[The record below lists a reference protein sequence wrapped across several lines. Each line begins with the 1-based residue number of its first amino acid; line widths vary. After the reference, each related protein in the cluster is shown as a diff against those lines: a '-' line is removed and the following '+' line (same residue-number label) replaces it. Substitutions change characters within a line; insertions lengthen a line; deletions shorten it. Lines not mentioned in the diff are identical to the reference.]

1 MFTNYKNVNPVISK
15 EKYYQ
20 EQLDSMQDMM
30 ERTTAYM
37 EELQEELSEAKQ
49 ALQNKHDQLLESV
62 NYAAKIQNLLLPDH
76 DFFSDH
82 FTDYYWHVN
91 QRDRIGGDFI
101 YYRENEEIIYF
112 GLFDCTGHGVPGSLL
127 AIMGHRLLEESFFE
141 NENPTTL
148 EVIEAVNEGFQQ
160 FFKTN
165 ATDIQDGME
174 GILCA
179 LDTTTNELRVTSAG
193 RPIVLRRESDWK
205 LIKRNPKSIGGRVTG
220 GFEER
225 TFNLASGDEVFM
237 YSDGLVDQFGGDR
250 DKKFLIKRVMAGL
263 RNQKHGSMS
272 DRLANLET
280 HHKMWMSGWDQ
291 TDDVSFLGVKLK

>member
-1 MFTNYKNVNPVISK
+1 MKKQFLVIGK

-37 EELQEELSEAKQ
+37 EELQEELSEAKL
-49 ALQNKHDQLLESV
+49 ALEKKHEQLLESV

-76 DFFSDH
+76 TFFSS
-82 FTDYYWHVN
+82 FFQDYYWHVN

-101 YYRENEEIIYF
+101 YHYEDEDNVYF

-127 AIMGHRLLEESFFE
+127 AIMGHRLLEEAFTE
-141 NENPTTL
+141 NKYASTAD
-148 EVIEAVNEGFQQ
+148 VIKAVNDGFLQ
-160 FFKTN
+160 FFKVEASEIN
-165 ATDIQDGME
+165 DGME

-179 LDTTTNELRVTSAG
+179 LNKKTRELSCTSAG
-193 RPIVLRRESDWK
+193 RPMLLRRGGEWTVLKRESM
-205 LIKRNPKSIGGRVTG
+205 SIGSD
-220 GFEER
+220 ER
-225 TFNLASGDEVFM
+225 GDFKEHSFKLESNDEIFIF
-237 YSDGLVDQFGGDR
+237 SDGLVDQFGGDQN
-250 DKKFLIKRVMAGL
+250 KKFMLKRVLNGL
-263 RNQKHGSMS
+263 ENQKHGSLS

-291 TDDVSFLGVKLK
+291 TDDVSFLGVQLK

>member
-1 MFTNYKNVNPVISK
+1 VISK

-37 EELQEELSEAKQ
+37 EELQEELNEAKDL
-49 ALQNKHDQLLESV
+49 LQQKHDELLDSV
-62 NYAAKIQNLLLPDH
+62 NYAAKIQNLLLPSH
-76 DFFSDH
+76 EFFERH
-82 FTDYYWHVN
+82 FEDYYWHVN

-101 YYRENEEIIYF
+101 YYNETDTKIFI

-127 AIMGHRLLEESFFE
+127 AVMGHRLLEEAFFK
-141 NENPTTL
+141 NEDQSTL
-148 EVIEAVNEGFQQ
+148 SVMEEVNDGFKQ

-165 ATDIQDGME
+165 STDLQDGME
-174 GILCA
+174 GILCSI
-179 LDTTTNELRVTSAG
+179 DKQSREMRYTSVG
-193 RPIVLRRESDWK
+193 RPLFVRRGDSWD
-205 LIKRNPKSIGGRVTG
+205 IFKRSQRSIGGRING
-220 GFEER
+220 QFEENV
-225 TFNLASGDEVFM
+225 FSLAHNDEIFIF
-237 YSDGLVDQFGGDR
+237 SDGLTDQFGGDQ
-250 DKKFLIKRVMAGL
+250 DKKFKTRRVLAGL
-263 RNQKHGSMS
+263 QNQKHESLS

>member
-1 MFTNYKNVNPVISK
+1 MISK

-49 ALQNKHDQLLESV
+49 ALQYKHDQLLESI

-76 DFFSDH
+76 DFFSSH
-82 FTDYYWHVN
+82 FNDYYWHVN

-101 YYRENEEIIYF
+101 FYQESGNTVYF

-127 AIMGHRLLEESFFE
+127 AIMGYRLLEEAFF
-141 NENPTTL
+141 NLNQPTTKD
-148 EVIEAVNEGFQQ
+148 IIDAANDGFQQ

-174 GILCA
+174 GVLCS
-179 LDTTTNELRVTSAG
+179 LNKQTNELRVTSAG
-193 RPIVLRRESDWK
+193 RPVVLKRDNKWK

-220 GFEER
+220 SFQEEVYR
-225 TFNLASGDEVFM
+225 VEKNDEIFL
-237 YSDGLVDQFGGDR
+237 YSDGLVDQFGGDQ
-250 DKKFLIKRVMAGL
+250 DKKFLTKRVMAGL
-263 RNQKHGSMS
+263 KNRKHETLS

-291 TDDVSFLGVKLK
+291 TDDVSFLGVEFK

>member
-1 MFTNYKNVNPVISK
+1 MISK

-49 ALQNKHDQLLESV
+49 ALQDKHDELLESI

-76 DFFSDH
+76 DFFSVH
-82 FTDYYWHVN
+82 FKDYYWHVN

-101 YYRENEEIIYF
+101 FYQETGNMVYF

-127 AIMGHRLLEESFFE
+127 AIMGHRLLEEAFFTFE
-141 NENPTTL
+141 HPSTL
-148 EVIEAVNEGFQQ
+148 DIINAANDGFQQ

-165 ATDIQDGME
+165 ASDIQDGME
-174 GILCA
+174 GVLCSI
-179 LDTTTNELRVTSAG
+179 DRNTNELSITSAG
-193 RPIVLRRESDWK
+193 RPIVLKRQNEWE
-205 LIKRNPKSIGGRVTG
+205 LMKRNPKSIGGRVTG
-220 GFEER
+220 DFEEEVYR
-225 TFNLASGDEVFM
+225 LNKNDEIFL
-237 YSDGLVDQFGGDR
+237 YSDGLVDQFGGDQ
-250 DKKFLIKRVMAGL
+250 DKKFLTKRVMAGL
-263 RNQKHGSMS
+263 KNRKHGTLS

-291 TDDVSFLGVKLK
+291 TDDVSFLGVELK